1 MSLPK
6 HPMTMQL
13 SQFRRTTLAQTA
25 ALIAGTLMAFN
36 ALAADPFNVR
46 DIRVEG
52 LQRVEPGTVFA
63 SIPFRVGDDYTDEKG
78 AAAIR
83 SLFALG
89 LFKDVRIEVNGDVL
103 VLIVEERPNIAQVEF
118 IGTKE
123 FDKDVLRKALRD
135 IGLAEG
141 RPFDKALADRAEQ
154 ELKRQYV
161 NRSLYGAE
169 IITTI
174 TPADRNRV
182 NLSFTVVEGDLAKI
196 KEMRVVGSKAFDE
209 SKLLDQFDQ
218 GKGNWLSWYT
228 KSDRYS
234 RTKLN
239 ADLETLRAW
248 YLARGYLEF
257 RIDSTQVAISPNKQD
272 ISITINVTEGDRFVV
287 SEVVMDGYYLGK
299 DDEFKSLIEI
309 QAGKVYNAD
318 EVTRTTKAF
327 NEYFGNFGFAFART
341 DVRPEI
347 DRTTNRVKLVLVA
360 DPARR
365 AYVRRINIVGNNR
378 TRDQIVR
385 REFRQTE
392 SSWYDG
398 EKIRLSR
405 DRVNRLG
412 YFKDVEVDT
421 QEVASSQDQVD
432 LNVNVV
438 EKPTG
443 MLTLGAGFSS
453 AEKVTLSFGIQ
464 QDNVFGSGHNL
475 GLQVSTSKFNQYYV
489 LNTTDPYFTEDGV
502 SRTFEL
508 YHRSSKPYVEQGGNY
523 RMITSGVGLRFGLP
537 FSELDRIFVGTAAEK
552 TELVPGTNMLG
563 VHAKL
568 CQQFG
573 CMASNIPVTAGWA
586 RDSRDS
592 YLNPN
597 NGKFIRLNSELGAF
611 GDARYAK
618 FGGQYQQYFSLT
630 KQYTFA
636 FNADLGIG
644 KGLNGQTLPFYK
656 NYYSGGLGSVRGF
669 EQGTLGPR
677 DITGPVIGGA
687 KKVTVNTEFL
697 LPFPGAGNDRSLRLY
712 GFYDMGNVY
721 GEFEKIDV
729 AQLRSAYGVGL
740 SWVSPMGP
748 LRFAWARPIRSFP
761 GDRIQQ
767 LQFQIG
773 TSF

>member
-1 MSLPK
+1 
-6 HPMTMQL
+6 MTMQI
-13 SQFRRTTLAQTA
+13 SQFRRTTLSQTA
-25 ALIAGTLMAFN
+25 AFIAGTVMAFN

-103 VLIVEERPNIAQVEF
+103 VLIVEERPNIAAVEF

-123 FDKDVLRKALRD
+123 FDKDTLKKALKD

-174 TPADRNRV
+174 TPAERNRV

-196 KEMRVVGSKAFDE
+196 KEMRVVGAKAFDE

-218 GKGNWLSWYT
+218 GTGNWLSWYT

-248 YLARGYLEF
+248 YLSRGYLEF

-272 ISITINVTEGDRFVV
+272 ISVTINVTEGDRFVV
-287 SEVVMDGYYLGK
+287 SEVAMEGYYLGK
-299 DDEFKSLIEI
+299 DDEFKSLVEI
-309 QAGKVYNAD
+309 KAGQAYNAD
-318 EVTRTTKAF
+318 DVAKTTKAF

-412 YFKDVEVDT
+412 YFKDVEIDT
-421 QEVASSQDQVD
+421 QEVPSSQDQVD

-502 SRTFEL
+502 SRTFEF
-508 YHRSSKPYVEQGGNY
+508 YHRASKPYLEQGGNY
-523 RMITSGVGLRFGLP
+523 RMVTSGLGVRFGIP
-537 FSELDRIFVGTAAEK
+537 FSELDRVFVGTAAER

-563 VHAKL
+563 VHAQL

-573 CMASNIPVTAGWA
+573 CVAQNVPVTAGWA

-597 NGKFIRLNSELGAF
+597 SGKFIRLNTEVGAI

-618 FGGQYQQYFSLT
+618 LGGQYQQYFPLT

-636 FNADLGIG
+636 FNADLGTG

-687 KKVTVNTEFL
+687 KKITLNSEFL
-697 LPFPGAGNDRSLRLY
+697 MPFPGAGNDRTLRLY
-712 GFYDMGNVY
+712 GFFDMGNVY
-721 GEFEKIDV
+721 GETQKVDL

-748 LRFAWARPIRSFP
+748 LRFAWARPVRSFP

>member
-1 MSLPK
+1 MNK
-6 HPMTMQL
+6 QL
-13 SQFRRTTLAQTA
+13 SQFRRTSFSQA
-25 ALIAGTLMAFN
+25 AAFIAGSLMAFN
-36 ALAADPFNVR
+36 ALAADPFAVR

-63 SIPFRVGDDYTDEKG
+63 SIPFRVGDEYTDEKG
-78 AAAIR
+78 ATAIR

-89 LFKDVRIEVNGDVL
+89 LFKDVRIEVSGDVL
-103 VLIVEERPNIAQVEF
+103 VLIVEERPNIAAVEF

-174 TPADRNRV
+174 TPSDRNRV

-218 GKGNWLSWYT
+218 GSGNWLSWYT

-272 ISITINVTEGDRFVV
+272 ISITINITEGDRFVV
-287 SEVVMDGYYLGK
+287 SEVALDGYYLGK

-309 QAGKVYNAD
+309 KPGQAYNAD
-318 EVTRTTKAF
+318 DVAKTTKAF
-327 NEYFGNFGFAFART
+327 NDYFGNFGFAFART

-347 DRTTNRVKLVLVA
+347 DRATNRVKLVLVA

-365 AYVRRINIVGNNR
+365 AYVRRINVVGNNR

-412 YFKDVEVDT
+412 YFKDVEIET
-421 QEVASSQDQVD
+421 QDVPSSQDQVD
-432 LNVNVV
+432 LNVTVV

-475 GLQVSTSKFNQYYV
+475 GLQISTSKYNQYLV
-489 LNTTDPYFTEDGV
+489 VNTTDPYFTEDGV

-508 YHRSSKPYVEQGGNY
+508 SHRSSKPYVEQGGNY
-523 RMITSGVGLRFGLP
+523 RMITSAAGVRFGLP
-537 FSELDRIFVGTAAEK
+537 YSELDRIFIGTFAER

-563 VHAKL
+563 VHADL
-568 CQQFG
+568 CQRFG
-573 CMASNIPVTAGWA
+573 CIAQNIPVTAGWA

-597 NGKFIRLNSELGAF
+597 SGKLIRLNTEVGAM
-611 GDARYAK
+611 GDARYTK
-618 FGGQYQQYFSLT
+618 LGGQYQQYLPIT

-636 FNADLGIG
+636 FNADLGVG
-644 KGLNGQTLPFYK
+644 RGLNGQALPFYK
-656 NYYSGGLGSVRGF
+656 NYYLGGLGSVRGF

-687 KKVTVNTEFL
+687 KKVALNTEFL
-697 LPFPGAGNDRSLRLY
+697 MPFPGAGNDRTLRLY

-721 GEFEKIDV
+721 GEFAKVDLS
-729 AQLRSAYGVGL
+729 QLRSAYGVGL

-748 LRFAWARPIRSFP
+748 LRFAWARPVRTFP

>member
-1 MSLPK
+1 
-6 HPMTMQL
+6 
-13 SQFRRTTLAQTA
+13 
-25 ALIAGTLMAFN
+25 MAFH
-36 ALAADPFNVR
+36 AWAADPFTVR

-63 SIPFRVGDDYTDEKG
+63 SIPFRVGDDYNEEKG

-89 LFKDVRIEVNGDVL
+89 LFKDVRIEVNGDEL
-103 VLIVEERPNIAQVEF
+103 VLIVEERPNIATVDF

-174 TPADRNRV
+174 TPTDRNRV

-196 KEMRVVGSKAFDE
+196 KEIRVIGAKAFDE

-218 GKGNWLSWYT
+218 GTGNWLSWYT

-248 YLARGYLEF
+248 YMSRGYLEF
-257 RIDSTQVAISPNKQD
+257 RVDSTQVAISPNKQD
-272 ISITINVTEGDRFVV
+272 ISITINITEGDRFVV
-287 SEVVMDGYYLGK
+287 SEVALDGYYLGK

-309 QAGKVYNAD
+309 KAGKPYNAD
-318 EVTRTTKAF
+318 DVAKTTKAF

-341 DVRPEI
+341 EVRPEI
-347 DRTTNRVKLVLVA
+347 DRATNRVKLVLVA

-385 REFRQTE
+385 REFRQME

-421 QEVASSQDQVD
+421 QEVAASQDQVD

-453 AEKVTLSFGIQ
+453 AEKVTFTFGIQ
-464 QDNVFGSGHNL
+464 QDNVFGSGQNL

-489 LNTTDPYFTEDGV
+489 INTTNPYFTDDGV
-502 SRTFEL
+502 SRTFEY
-508 YHRSSKPYVEQGGNY
+508 YHRSSKPYVEQGGDY
-523 RMITSGVGLRFGLP
+523 RLVTSGAGVRFGVP
-537 FSELDRIFVGTAAEK
+537 FSELDRVFIGASLEQ
-552 TELVPGTNMLG
+552 TEIVPGTNLPASYLAYAN
-563 VHAKL
+563 H
-568 CQQFG
+568 FG
-573 CMASNIPVTAGWA
+573 YTTKTVPMTLGWA
-586 RDSRDS
+586 RDGRDS
-592 YLNPN
+592 YLNPTS
-597 NGKFIRLNSELGAF
+597 GKFIRLNSETGVA
-611 GDARYAK
+611 GDTRYIK
-618 FGGQYQQYFSLT
+618 MGTQYQQYFPLS

-636 FNADLGIG
+636 FNADFGLG
-644 KGLNGQTLPFYK
+644 KGLQGQPYPVFK

-677 DITGPVIGGA
+677 DVSGMVVGGP
-687 KKVTVNTEFL
+687 KKVTINTEFL
-697 LPFPGAGNDRSLRLY
+697 MPFPGAGNDRSLRLY

-721 GEFEKIDV
+721 GEYDKIQLN
-729 AQLRSAYGVGL
+729 QLRSSYGVGL

-748 LRFAWARPIRSFP
+748 LRFAWARPARSFT
-761 GDRIQQ
+761 GDRIQR